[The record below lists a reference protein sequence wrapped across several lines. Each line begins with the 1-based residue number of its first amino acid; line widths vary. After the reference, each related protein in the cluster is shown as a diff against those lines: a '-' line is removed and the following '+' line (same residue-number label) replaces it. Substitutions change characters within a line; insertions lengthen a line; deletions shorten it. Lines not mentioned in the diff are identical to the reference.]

1 MSSAPQKV
9 VPATYDSISPPV
21 IAAKASV
28 ERRYDMVKI
37 RYTRNI
43 LGMRIFPLP
52 SKHKYRFDAS
62 PSNREKIVPRYD
74 ADELMSRYPNTF
86 EIIE

>member
-1 MSSAPQKV
+1 VSSAPQKV

-43 LGMRIFPLP
+43 LGMRIFPL
-52 SKHKYRFDAS
+52 
-62 PSNREKIVPRYD
+62 
-74 ADELMSRYPNTF
+74 TF
-86 EIIE
+86 KT